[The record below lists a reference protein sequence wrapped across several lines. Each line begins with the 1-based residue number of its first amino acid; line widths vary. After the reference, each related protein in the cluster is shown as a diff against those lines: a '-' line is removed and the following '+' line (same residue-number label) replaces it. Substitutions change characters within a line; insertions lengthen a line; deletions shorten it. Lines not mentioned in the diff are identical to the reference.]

1 MLKRLMINFRLLY
14 LSTIRV
20 LNIYIYIYIYIFMHV
35 ILPGITSHPPL
46 TEISSSKFIIL
57 INMLL
62 NNNSL
67 RYMYFS
73 CYQFVYNIAE
83 DTLWWGC
90 KNHQC
95 MLNRLLRLILLIRCR
110 GNTLKRKIPTHSHID
125 LSHTL

>member
-1 MLKRLMINFRLLY
+1 MLKRLMINFRLLF
-14 LSTIRV
+14 LSFIRV
-20 LNIYIYIYIYIFMHV
+20 LNIYIYIYIYACDFTGYYIA
-35 ILPGITSHPPL
+35 PPL